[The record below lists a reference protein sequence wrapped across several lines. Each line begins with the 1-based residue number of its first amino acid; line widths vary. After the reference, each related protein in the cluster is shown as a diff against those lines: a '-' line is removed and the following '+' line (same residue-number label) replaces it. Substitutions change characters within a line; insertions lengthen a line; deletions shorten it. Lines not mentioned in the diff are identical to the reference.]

1 MTTTTLAV
9 LVPLLPF
16 LGAVAG
22 LLLGRTRPRLRTPP
36 RRPAARSPPSALA
49 VVVAVRQG
57 GDQAVDAATE
67 LTPTG
72 SVPIELAL
80 HIDGFAALVAVLVG
94 LVATCV
100 QIYSTGYLRDD
111 PRYPSYAALVSLFTS
126 AMLLVVYSGDL
137 MVLLV
142 GWEIMGICS
151 YFLVGHYWET
161 PEARAASLKA
171 FLVTKLG
178 DVPFLIG
185 LFALAA
191 DAGSFRITSIL
202 GTVAS
207 GGLDHPTLIALLL
220 LAGVAGK
227 SAQFPLHT
235 WLPDAMAGPTPVSAL
250 IHAATM
256 VAAGVYFVAR
266 LLPVFA
272 ASAAA
277 LVVLAVMAAVTMV
290 GSALAAL
297 AQDDIKRVLAYS
309 TIGQLGY
316 MTGALAVG
324 DRGAAVFHLLSHGAF
339 KALLFLG
346 GGRDH
351 PRRRHQLAGRHV
363 PDERPARP
371 RPRRLLDDDR
381 GAPRARRDPAL
392 QRLLLQGGRPRR
404 RRARRHRPRRGHP
417 RRRRLDRPR
426 RRPGHRPAHRRLRDP
441 PVAAR
446 LPRPGSRGPRPR
458 QAAHRHERRAVGA
471 RRPLARLRPR
481 HRPRCPTGSTDATST
496 PTLTTSVLGTGVAL
510 VGGLV
515 TYGAWRHT
523 TAMAARV
530 PLGAVAAHPDG
541 DAGLVEAEAIASHAP
556 AYGDMA
562 SAPDPADPGRLLLG
576 PLHRHAAVGFHL
588 DAVYAALFVR
598 PVQAAATLVR
608 FLDREVVDTYVRG
621 AGAAPRWL
629 GAAVRRAQTGNVQTY
644 LERAARRLRRPGGR
658 RRPRRH
664 RGSVSRRDRYQRV
677 RDAVP
682 SRVHRRRP
690 APRRRRRSAAGP
702 ARADGEAP
710 EQAVLRHGVTVTGA
724 VLIAAIVLAL
734 GFDHDHPSRMQATTD
749 ISWIPALD
757 VRIHLGIDGISL
769 PLLVLTALL
778 TFLCALYRYFKM
790 PTGPSPKAFVAL
802 APRPRVRHPRHLRR
816 PRPAAVLPRLRD
828 GAHPDVL
835 PHRPLGR

>member
-16 LGAVAG
+16 LGAAAG
-22 LLLGRTRPRLRTPP
+22 LLLGRRAPGFVRP
-36 RRPAARSPPSALA
+36 LA
-49 VVVAVRQG
+49 VLPTLAALVLAVLVASRQG
-57 GDQAVDAATE
+57 GGRPVDAATE

-94 LVATCV
+94 CVATCV

-126 AMLLVVYSGDL
+126 AMFLVVYSGDL

-185 LFALAA
+185 LLALATE
-191 DAGSFRITSIL
+191 AGSFRITTIL
-202 GTVAS
+202 GAVANGS
-207 GGLDHPTLIALLL
+207 LDHPTLIALLL

-266 LLPVFA
+266 LLPLFEASRA
-272 ASAAA
+272 AM
-277 LVVLAVMAAVTMV
+277 VVLAVMAAVTMV

-316 MTGALAVG
+316 MTGALAAG
-324 DRGAAVFHLLSHGAF
+324 DRGAAVFHLLTHGAF
-339 KALLFLG
+339 KALLFLAAGVIIHAAGTNSLAAMSRMRGLRDRVPDAYWTMSVALLALAAVPPFSGFFSKESVLGVAEHVATGHTEHAPGAAGWTVLLAGLITALLTAAYATRLWLLAFRGQGAEAPDHGRQPVVMNAVLWVLAVPSLALG
-346 GGRDH
+346 GLAFRLLPDWFDGRD
-351 PRRRHQLAGRHV
+351 L
-363 PDERPARP
+363 
-371 RPRRLLDDDR
+371 
-381 GAPRARRDPAL
+381 
-392 QRLLLQGGRPRR
+392 
-404 RRARRHRPRRGHP
+404 
-417 RRRRLDRPR
+417 
-426 RRPGHRPAHRRLRDP
+426 
-441 PVAAR
+441 
-446 LPRPGSRGPRPR
+446 
-458 QAAHRHERRAVGA
+458 
-471 RRPLARLRPR
+471 
-481 HRPRCPTGSTDATST
+481 T

-510 VGGLV
+510 TGGIV
-515 TYGAWRHT
+515 TYAAWRHT
-523 TAMAARV
+523 TALAART
-530 PLGAVAAHPDG
+530 PLGAVAAHPEG
-541 DAGLVEAEAIASHAP
+541 DAALVEAEAIATHRP
-556 AYGDMA
+556 AYGNVA

-598 PVQAAATLVR
+598 PVQAGASLVR

-621 AGAAPRWL
+621 AAALPRWL

-644 LERAARRLRRPGGR
+644 
-658 RRPRRH
+658 
-664 RGSVSRRDRYQRV
+664 VS
-677 RDAVP
+677 ALL
-682 SRVHRRRP
+682 
-690 APRRRRRSAAGP
+690 AG
-702 ARADGEAP
+702 
-710 EQAVLRHGVTVTGA
+710 TV
-724 VLIAAIVLAL
+724 VLA
-734 GFDHDHPSRMQATTD
+734 
-749 ISWIPALD
+749 
-757 VRIHLGIDGISL
+757 V
-769 PLLVLTALL
+769 
-778 TFLCALYRYFKM
+778 
-790 PTGPSPKAFVAL
+790 
-802 APRPRVRHPRHLRR
+802 
-816 PRPAAVLPRLRD
+816 AAVLVAT
-828 GAHPDVL
+828 GA
-835 PHRPLGR
+835 

>member
-16 LGAVAG
+16 LGAAAG
-22 LLLGRTRPRLRTPP
+22 LLLGRRAPGFVRP
-36 RRPAARSPPSALA
+36 LA
-49 VVVAVRQG
+49 VLPTLAALVLAVLVASRQG
-57 GDQAVDAATE
+57 GGRPVDAATE

-94 LVATCV
+94 CVATCV

-126 AMLLVVYSGDL
+126 AMFLVVYSGDL

-185 LFALAA
+185 LLALATE
-191 DAGSFRITSIL
+191 AGSFRITTIL
-202 GTVAS
+202 GAVANGS
-207 GGLDHPTLIALLL
+207 LDHPTLIALLL

-266 LLPVFA
+266 LLPLFEASRA
-272 ASAAA
+272 AM
-277 LVVLAVMAAVTMV
+277 VVLAAMAAVTMV

-297 AQDDIKRVLAYS
+297 AQADIKRVLAYS

-324 DRGAAVFHLLSHGAF
+324 DRGAAVFHLLTHGAF
-339 KALLFLG
+339 KALLFLAAGVIIHAAGTNSLAAMSRMRGLRDRVPDAYWTLSVALLALAAIPPFSGFFSKESVLGVAEHVATGHTEHAPGAAGWTVLLAGLITALLTAAYATRLWLLAFRGQGAEAPDHGRQPVVMNAVLWVLAVPSLALG
-346 GGRDH
+346 GLAFRLLPDWFDGRD
-351 PRRRHQLAGRHV
+351 L
-363 PDERPARP
+363 
-371 RPRRLLDDDR
+371 
-381 GAPRARRDPAL
+381 
-392 QRLLLQGGRPRR
+392 
-404 RRARRHRPRRGHP
+404 
-417 RRRRLDRPR
+417 
-426 RRPGHRPAHRRLRDP
+426 
-441 PVAAR
+441 
-446 LPRPGSRGPRPR
+446 
-458 QAAHRHERRAVGA
+458 
-471 RRPLARLRPR
+471 
-481 HRPRCPTGSTDATST
+481 T

-510 VGGLV
+510 TGGIV
-515 TYGAWRHT
+515 TYAAWRHT
-523 TAMAARV
+523 TALAART
-530 PLGAVAAHPDG
+530 PLGAVAAHPEG
-541 DAGLVEAEAIASHAP
+541 DAALVEAEAIATHRP
-556 AYGDMA
+556 AYGNVA

-576 PLHRHAAVGFHL
+576 PLHRHATVGFHL

-598 PVQAAATLVR
+598 PVQAGASLVR

-621 AGAAPRWL
+621 AAALPRWL

-644 LERAARRLRRPGGR
+644 
-658 RRPRRH
+658 
-664 RGSVSRRDRYQRV
+664 VS
-677 RDAVP
+677 ALL
-682 SRVHRRRP
+682 
-690 APRRRRRSAAGP
+690 AG
-702 ARADGEAP
+702 
-710 EQAVLRHGVTVTGA
+710 TV
-724 VLIAAIVLAL
+724 VLA
-734 GFDHDHPSRMQATTD
+734 
-749 ISWIPALD
+749 
-757 VRIHLGIDGISL
+757 V
-769 PLLVLTALL
+769 
-778 TFLCALYRYFKM
+778 
-790 PTGPSPKAFVAL
+790 
-802 APRPRVRHPRHLRR
+802 
-816 PRPAAVLPRLRD
+816 AAVLVAT
-828 GAHPDVL
+828 GA
-835 PHRPLGR
+835 